1 MEKIY
6 DVLIVGGGVAGMTA
20 AVYAKRR
27 GKKVA
32 IIEKFALGGQVLS
45 LNKIENFPS
54 QTEIDGFTLS
64 QMFANQIRD
73 LDIPVL
79 RDSVV
84 SVDLSTAEKVIFGK
98 SDTYKAKSVI
108 IATGLSSVSLG
119 VGEDK
124 FLGSGVSY
132 CVVCDANFFK
142 GKNVCVASKN
152 GSGIKG
158 AMELAEICSHVT
170 VLDSEDMSLYAAHNK
185 NSKIKIISNA
195 VITGVEG
202 ENFLEKV
209 LFKVAEEE
217 KTIKTAA
224 LFVEL
229 GKKALT
235 DIFAGVL
242 KDEKGFIITNENM
255 ETSIKDVYSVGDVRA
270 NVLKQIV
277 TACSDGA
284 IAGQNA

>member
-1 MEKIY
+1 
-6 DVLIVGGGVAGMTA
+6 MTA